1 MKNYKQ
7 ILEAVN
13 KGLQLALDDFED
25 DETPIV
31 HRVSKQVNIDEYELV
46 QKAYVN
52 NIIYEMPVSMRI
64 QLYNL
69 IMRVSV
75 GYIFH
80 IDDFDMKDIN
90 GNQLEY
96 YQKKILVDYI
106 NKHNITEREY
116 IDLDLPS
123 GTKWAIKNIGASKE
137 NLLGSYFIWGCT
149 EEYEKRDPSYSDGSQ
164 VISSKKYT
172 EGLDNSHKIEFILD
186 LEDDAANNINPHIKI
201 PSKPQYEELIKYT
214 DMIQVY
220 GKLVFIS
227 KKNPLNFIWFEDKND
242 LYLTSS
248 YSNEVKI
255 GQSNTVISDINIS
268 IYMIKLFKNESPEPK
283 FMSFINFGDKL
294 PPVRGHIRPVWYK

>member
-13 KGLQLALDDFED
+13 KGLQLALDDFDD

-52 NIIYEMPVSMRI
+52 NIIYEMPESMRI

-96 YQKKILVDYI
+96 
-106 NKHNITEREY
+106 
-116 IDLDLPS
+116 
-123 GTKWAIKNIGASKE
+123 
-137 NLLGSYFIWGCT
+137 
-149 EEYEKRDPSYSDGSQ
+149 
-164 VISSKKYT
+164 
-172 EGLDNSHKIEFILD
+172 
-186 LEDDAANNINPHIKI
+186 
-201 PSKPQYEELIKYT
+201 
-214 DMIQVY
+214 
-220 GKLVFIS
+220 
-227 KKNPLNFIWFEDKND
+227 
-242 LYLTSS
+242 
-248 YSNEVKI
+248 
-255 GQSNTVISDINIS
+255 
-268 IYMIKLFKNESPEPK
+268 
-283 FMSFINFGDKL
+283 
-294 PPVRGHIRPVWYK
+294 

>member
-52 NIIYEMPVSMRI
+52 NIIYEMPASMRI

-149 EEYEKRDPSYSDGSQ
+149 EEYEKRELSYSDWHQ

-172 EGLDNSHKIEFILD
+172 QDLDKSHKIEFILD
-186 LEDDAANNINPHIKI
+186 LEDDAAHNINPHIRI

-214 DMIQVY
+214 DMIQIY

-227 KKNPLNFIWFEDKND
+227 KKNPLNFIWFEGKND

-248 YSNEVKI
+248 YSNE
-255 GQSNTVISDINIS
+255 GQSTTLLSDKNIS
-268 IYMIKLFKNESPEPK
+268 IYMIKFFKNDIPEPK
-283 FMSFINFGDKL
+283 FLPFVNIGDKL